1 MTKHTCPVMEAYGS
15 KTTAMR
21 FKGTEITLTLSHGLF
36 SSYDVDSGT
45 RLLLRVISNHIDKL
59 KSASLSMPHRVL
71 DAGSGTG
78 VIGIALGSYFQK
90 EGHENF
96 VIRAQDRDELARQ
109 FTACNGLANGLG
121 SGLVDTITGDQTVS
135 QAGSLREPRFS
146 THTEPLLSAPGPY
159 DWIVSNIPAKAGLP
173 VLEYFVRRSL
183 ALLEEAGRVFVVI
196 VDPLAETFKGW
207 ILKYGAEL
215 VEETAGPEHRV
226 FVYGKPPA
234 QQDAEKVAAKESFSW
249 EAYKRILGTY
259 QIKDTEYTLQSLHG
273 VEDFDQPHYIHELM
287 AALILKLQHQ
297 IRSFLT
303 RREHLPILFFEVGQG
318 HFPLW
323 FVISFLQE
331 LAQISFTPVIGGRNI
346 LSLTATKQ
354 NLENLKGSYS
364 VNHTDQ
370 AIRDLSP
377 AIVPSV
383 DPDLSAE
390 ELLKASGGP
399 FPLMFLFP
407 DPVPKTAPWPA
418 YWTGLEKLADPG
430 SLIFI
435 GLSATEAERFDR
447 QKRKG
452 FQRIGELK
460 RQGWKVLAYQKAV

>member
-1 MTKHTCPVMEAYGS
+1 MTKHTCPVLEAYGS
-15 KTTAMR
+15 KTVAMR
-21 FKGTEITLTLSHGLF
+21 FKGMDITLTLSHGLF

-45 RLLLRVISNHIDKL
+45 RLLLRVLSNHIDKL
-59 KSASLSMPHRVL
+59 KSAAFSLPHQVL

-90 EGHENF
+90 AGHENF

-109 FTACNGLANGLG
+109 FTACNGL
-121 SGLVDTITGDQTVS
+121 
-135 QAGSLREPRFS
+135 REPRFS
-146 THTEPLLSAPGPY
+146 AHTEPLLYDPGPY

-183 ALLEEAGRVFVVI
+183 ALLEEAGQVFVVI
-196 VDPLAETFKGW
+196 VEPLAETFKGW

-234 QQDAEKVAAKESFSW
+234 QQDAAEVPVKEAFSW

-287 AALILKLQHQ
+287 AALILKLPHQ
-297 IRSFLT
+297 MKSFLAQ
-303 RREHLPILFFEVGQG
+303 REHLPILFFEVGQG

-323 FVISFLQE
+323 FVTNFSQE
-331 LAQISFTPVIGGRNI
+331 LARISFIPVIGGRNI

-354 NLENLKGSYS
+354 NLENLKGSFTE
-364 VNHTDQ
+364 NHTDQ
-370 AIRDLSP
+370 AIRGLSP
-377 AIVPSV
+377 TIVPSV
-383 DPDLSAE
+383 DPDLSAD

-399 FPLMFLFP
+399 FPLIFLFP
-407 DPVPKTAPWPA
+407 DPVPKTDPWPS
-418 YWTGLEKLADPG
+418 YWTGLEKLAVPG
-430 SLIFI
+430 GLIFI

-460 RQGWKVLAYQKAV
+460 RQGWKVLAYQKIEPISKVGHYS